1 MADRAAA
8 LAASHAA
15 SLARDWRI
23 LIVDDDEDVHRVT
36 RLVLSRFRFQ
46 GRGIVFVSAY
56 SAAEARSVISSH
68 GPFAIVL
75 LDVVM
80 EEPNSGLLLVRHI
93 REEAGDILTRII
105 LRTGQ
110 PGQAPENRVIVD
122 YDINDYKS
130 KTELTEQKLIT
141 SVVAALRSYADMV
154 NLERSRLGLEMI
166 VKDAAAI
173 FEPRSPRALAVG
185 VLERAAEL
193 LRPAEAGG
201 AAGISGVAAAAAAD
215 GSFSVIEGIGRY
227 AGKAGEPLAGAV
239 PARALA
245 AVETAA
251 TAHGTALL
259 PGGFVSCLQSGD
271 GSRTVIYLD
280 GCVDLDEGERALI
293 EVFCSSA
300 AAAFDNARLNAEI
313 EESQREIVFTLGDI
327 VDQRSKE
334 TGNHV
339 RRVAEYSRLLGIKAG
354 LSDREAEILRIA
366 SSMHDIGKLGI
377 PDHIL
382 DKEGVLDQAEYDIM
396 RTHAEIGSI
405 MLRRSNRELL
415 RAASAIALQH
425 HERWDGSGYPAGR
438 KGEEIHLFARI
449 VAIADVFDAIS
460 HDRVYRKAMSRA
472 DVLSFFSGE
481 GRSFFDPR
489 VLALFIE
496 NIDEFYA
503 IQDVVEANR

>member
-36 RLVLSRFRFQ
+36 RLVLSRFKFQ
-46 GRGIVFVSAY
+46 GKGIAFASAY
-56 SAAEARSVISSH
+56 SAAEARSVITSH

-80 EEPNSGLLLVRHI
+80 EEPDSGLLLVRHI
-93 REEAGDILTRII
+93 REEAGDKLTRII

-130 KTELTEQKLIT
+130 KIELTEQKLIT

-154 NLERSRLGLEMI
+154 NLERSRRGLEMI

-173 FEPRSPRALAVG
+173 FEPRPPRALAAG

-193 LRPAEAGG
+193 LRPAEGTG
-201 AAGISGVAAAAAAD
+201 AAGISGVAAAEEG

-227 AGKAGEPLAGAV
+227 EGKAGEPLAGAV
-239 PARALA
+239 PARARA
-245 AVETAA
+245 GVETAA
-251 TAHGTALL
+251 AARGTALL
-259 PGGFVSCLQSGD
+259 PGGFVSCLPSGD
-271 GSRTVIYLD
+271 GSRTVIYLE
-280 GCVDLDEGERALI
+280 GCVDLDEGERALM

-313 EESQREIVFTLGDI
+313 EESQREIIFTLGDI

-377 PDHIL
+377 PDYIL
-382 DKEGVLDQAEYDIM
+382 DKVGVLDQAEYDVM
-396 RTHAEIGSI
+396 RTHAEIGST

-438 KGEEIHLFARI
+438 KGEELHLFARI
-449 VAIADVFDAIS
+449 VAVADVFDAIS
-460 HDRVYRKAMSRA
+460 HDRVYRKAMGRSE
-472 DVLSFFSGE
+472 VLSFFSGE
-481 GRSFFDPR
+481 GRSLFDPR
-489 VLALFIE
+489 VLGLFLESIE
-496 NIDEFYA
+496 EFYA
-503 IQDVVEANR
+503 IQDVVEAKG